1 MESPPGRKFK
11 EFFLCLWAAFLVF
24 VSFSREWGGGRA
36 WFAPTRV
43 VFFLVF
49 WERFGDLIRDFVSM
63 SSCVQAVCPSL
74 ARFHLM
80 SSEKR
85 RGILVLLGCG
95 LVVWSRLFPRLRG
108 RVCVQGL
115 AVVGASVPNSSWR
128 RPPARTAA
136 VSIILF
142 CLACLSRRR
151 FWTLVALVARAGLV
165 LPVQSVSWVSFSSP
179 PPRPPPCVT
188 LRGAVLCF
196 RGTLQLSQGEMES
209 AVAGTMDTFRST
221 LQTALDRAKATAG
234 EVGAVLASGGVV
246 DREGLEIGGCGDD
259 LVDKV
264 RGKAIAGG

>member
-1 MESPPGRKFK
+1 MVSRDAAGNLWNHHRGGSLKSSSCVCGLCFS
-11 EFFLCLWAAFLVF
+11 FLFLF
-24 VSFSREWGGGRA
+24 RGSGEGGGRA

-43 VFFLVF
+43 FFFLVF
-49 WERFGDLIRDFVSM
+49 RERFRDSIRDFVRFLV
-63 SSCVQAVCPSL
+63 CRQCVCPSL
-74 ARFHLM
+74 ARFYLM

-85 RGILVLLGCG
+85 PQWCSSALGLWAREVVALV
-95 LVVWSRLFPRLRG
+95 SRLRG

-136 VSIILF
+136 VSMIIF
-142 CLACLSRRR
+142 SSRVCLVEGSGHSSPWWHVLGLSC
-151 FWTLVALVARAGLV
+151 
-165 LPVQSVSWVSFSSP
+165 QSVSWVSFSSP

-234 EVGAVLASGGVV
+234 EVGAVLASGG
-246 DREGLEIGGCGDD
+246 GC
-259 LVDKV
+259 
-264 RGKAIAGG
+264 